1 MMGQASFQQSL
12 TGYLSH
18 FRKKLRKETAKQ
30 ELVWGSI
37 SARWWLSFTTE
48 GYGLKTKREKAQY
61 FLSRSRLEKNN
72 MPIKIIIAD
81 DQRLFRQGLRSLLEQ
96 EGDMEVIG
104 EAADGQDAFTLAQ
117 EANPDVILMD
127 VEMPKLDGIQA
138 SRMIL
143 ERQPDIKILM
153 LSVHNEDERVI
164 SAIRSGASGYI
175 MKDAD
180 HKEFIKIIRS
190 TFAGEKISSPFL
202 ANLTPRILY
211 KIHEPSRLVEEMDEE
226 IKKKFSLTGREK
238 ELLVLLLKGKS
249 NKEISDL
256 LYVSTETVKT
266 PLQNIYRKLGVK
278 NTMEAAVLLFSR
290 EGEDAS

>member
-1 MMGQASFQQSL
+1 
-12 TGYLSH
+12 
-18 FRKKLRKETAKQ
+18 
-30 ELVWGSI
+30 
-37 SARWWLSFTTE
+37 
-48 GYGLKTKREKAQY
+48 
-61 FLSRSRLEKNN
+61 

-96 EGDMEVIG
+96 EGDMKVVG

-202 ANLTPRILY
+202 ANLTPRILF
-211 KIHEPSRLVEEMDEE
+211 KIQDPAEMDEE
-226 IKKKFSLTGREK
+226 IEKEINEKYSLTEREK
-238 ELLVLLLKGKS
+238 EILGHLLKGKS
-249 NKEISDL
+249 NKEMSDL
-256 LYVSTETVKT
+256 MFVSTETVKT
-266 PLQNIYRKLGVK
+266 HLQNIYKKLGVK
-278 NTMEAAVLLFSR
+278 SRMEAALLFLKEKR
-290 EGEDAS
+290 

>member
-1 MMGQASFQQSL
+1 
-12 TGYLSH
+12 
-18 FRKKLRKETAKQ
+18 
-30 ELVWGSI
+30 
-37 SARWWLSFTTE
+37 
-48 GYGLKTKREKAQY
+48 
-61 FLSRSRLEKNN
+61 

-96 EGDMEVIG
+96 EDDMKVVG

-117 EANPDVILMD
+117 EAKPDVILMD

-138 SRMIL
+138 CRMIL
-143 ERQPDIKILM
+143 ERHPDIKILM

-202 ANLTPRILY
+202 ANLTPRILF
-211 KIHEPSRLVEEMDEE
+211 KIHDPDRMDEE
-226 IKKKFSLTGREK
+226 IEKEINEKYSLTEREK
-238 ELLVLLLKGKS
+238 KILGHLLKGKS
-249 NKEISDL
+249 NKEMSDL
-256 LYVSTETVKT
+256 MFVSTETVKT
-266 PLQNIYRKLGVK
+266 HLQNIYKKLGVK
-278 NTMEAAVLLFSR
+278 SRMEAALLFLKEKR
-290 EGEDAS
+290 